1 MYNFQFFMPT
11 KVLFGAGQLQNL
23 HFEQMPGH
31 KALVV
36 TSNGQS
42 TKKFGY
48 LAATEKELEL
58 AGVEHVLFDEIRPN
72 PTRKNVTDGA
82 AKAKAEGCDFV
93 VALGGGSVMDA
104 AKCIALMMVND
115 GDLWDYA
122 FSAKGGH
129 KPFQNPSKPLIA
141 ITTNAG
147 TGSEVDMFFVI
158 SNDEL
163 EEKTGVFDISM
174 FPTISVVDSNLMM
187 SVPPKFTA
195 YQGMDAFFHAAE
207 SVINKNEHPMGEMF
221 ALKAIELI
229 AKNLPVAYKNGDD
242 KEARSNMALANSL
255 AGYYMLCTSQHT
267 MEHVMGSYH
276 SNLAHGAGLI
286 MISHEYFDFFAERNA
301 AEEPMKKMARAMG
314 VENPQSGKDFIKA
327 LDQLLA
333 SIDCDDLKM
342 SEEGITREEIKKWPA
357 RIREVMGGDIT
368 ADPLPL
374 SAEDYLGIYERSFK

>member
-72 PTRKNVTDGA
+72 PTRKNVMDGA

-129 KPFQNPSKPLIA
+129 KPFLNPSKPLIA

-147 TGSEVDMFFVI
+147 TGSEVDMFSVI

-357 RIREVMGGDIT
+357 RIREVLGGDIT